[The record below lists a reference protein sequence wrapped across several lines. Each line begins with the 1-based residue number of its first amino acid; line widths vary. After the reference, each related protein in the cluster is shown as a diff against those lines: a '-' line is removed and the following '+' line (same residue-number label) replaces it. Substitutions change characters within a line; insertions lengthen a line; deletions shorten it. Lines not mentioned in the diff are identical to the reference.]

1 MKNVIKLAQGAYLG
15 SSNANGTLSFKG
27 IPYAL
32 PPVGNLRFDLPHAL
46 PTNDR
51 YNSACHNDAT
61 RFGPQCSYAMNKPKH
76 GRSLFGGNFDEDCL
90 YLNVFTPA
98 ADGKQRPVMLWIH
111 GGAFTL
117 GSANIYDGSH
127 LAELGDVVVVT
138 INYRLG
144 VFGFVD
150 IAAVTG
156 ETAPSNLGLRDI
168 VAALQWVRD
177 NVAAFGGDPDK
188 VTISGESA
196 GSIAVSLL
204 LDAPAARG
212 LFHQAIMQSGSVNL
226 IQDRAMA
233 DATAEGYRTALGNP
247 TLAQLRAMTPVELL
261 SAQLQALKVL
271 GGAIPAAPWYDDD
284 LLPASQADAWA
295 KQPAPVKLLA
305 GFTREETALF
315 EKVPLLKSVRVDRTF
330 LDQQV
335 NHELAPA
342 RAREL
347 LALYPQDKAGTRALA
362 TDLYFGNSTHHTAER
377 QSRHASCWFYRFDY
391 RHPLLGAA
399 HGLELTFLWN
409 LKGPLWALA
418 RGGPLNGKRLALAQ
432 ALREHWVAFVRD
444 GDPGESWRPFDEEH
458 RQIMLFDF
466 ESTLTNDPLENSRSA
481 WMGVNITPRYQAP
494 SR

>member
-1 MKNVIKLAQGAYLG
+1 METTVGLRQGAYHG
-15 SSNANGTLSFKG
+15 SRNANGTLGFKG

-32 PPVGNLRFDLPHAL
+32 PPVGDLRFEPPQAL
-46 PTNDR
+46 PAGDCR
-51 YNSACHNDAT
+51 NDAS
-61 RFGPQCSYAMNKPKH
+61 RFGPQCSQAMNKPKH
-76 GRSLFGGNFDEDCL
+76 GRSRLGGSFDEDCL

-98 ADGKQRPVMLWIH
+98 ADGKRRPVMLWIH

-127 LAELGDVVVVT
+127 LAELGDIVVVT

-156 ETAPSNLGLRDI
+156 ETVTSNLGLRDI

-177 NVAAFGGDPDK
+177 NIEAFGGDPDK

-204 LDAPAARG
+204 LNAPIAHG

-233 DATAEGYRTALGNP
+233 DATAEAYRTALGNP
-247 TLAQLRAMTPVELL
+247 TLAQLRAMSATDLL
-261 SAQLQALKVL
+261 AAQVRAQKVM
-271 GGAIPAAPWYDDD
+271 GGAIPAAPFYDDD
-284 LLPASQADAWA
+284 LLPASQAEIWA
-295 KQPAPVKLLA
+295 QPPAPVKLLA
-305 GFTREETALF
+305 GYTREETALF
-315 EKVPLLKSVRVDRTF
+315 EKVPGLKSVRVDRTF

-335 NHELAPA
+335 NHELSPDQ
-342 RAREL
+342 AREL
-347 LALYPQDKAGTRALA
+347 LALYPKDKAGARALA

-377 QSRHASCWFYRFDY
+377 QSRHTSCWFYRFDY

-399 HGLELTFLWN
+399 HTLELTFLWD

-418 RGGPLNGKRLALAQ
+418 RGGPLNGKRFALAQ
-432 ALREHWVAFVRD
+432 TIREHWVAFVRD
-444 GDPGESWRPFDEEH
+444 GDPGESWRPFDEER

-466 ESTLTNDPLENSRSA
+466 ESTLANDPLENSRSA
-481 WMGVNITPRYQAP
+481 WNGVNITPRYQAP
-494 SR
+494 WR

>member
-1 MKNVIKLAQGAYLG
+1 MGITVGLTQGSYQG
-15 SSNANGTLSFKG
+15 SRNANGTVGFKG

-32 PPVGNLRFDLPHAL
+32 PPVGDLRFEPPQAL
-46 PTNDR
+46 PAGDCR
-51 YNSACHNDAT
+51 NDAT
-61 RFGPQCSYAMNKPKH
+61 RFGPQCSQAANKPMH
-76 GRSLFGGNFDEDCL
+76 GRSLLGGTFDEDCL
-90 YLNVFTPA
+90 YLNVFAPA
-98 ADGKQRPVMLWIH
+98 ADGKRHPVMVWIH
-111 GGAFTL
+111 GGAFIL

-127 LAELGDVVVVT
+127 LAELGDIVVVT

-156 ETAPSNLGLRDI
+156 ETVTSNLGLRDI

-177 NVAAFGGDPDK
+177 NIEAFGGDPDK

-204 LDAPAARG
+204 LNAPIAHG
-212 LFHQAIMQSGSVNL
+212 LFHQALMQSGSVNL
-226 IQDRAMA
+226 IQDRSVA
-233 DATAEGYRTALGNP
+233 DATAEAYRTALGNP
-247 TLAQLRAMTPVELL
+247 TLSELRAMSATELL
-261 SAQLQALKVL
+261 AAQARTKKVM
-271 GGAIPAAPWYDDD
+271 GGAIPAAPFYDND
-284 LLPASQADAWA
+284 LLPASQAEIWA
-295 KQPAPVKLLA
+295 QPPTPVKLLA
-305 GFTREETALF
+305 GYTREETALF
-315 EKVPLLKSVRVDRTF
+315 EKVPGLKLVRVDRTF

-335 NHELAPA
+335 NHELAPD

-347 LALYPQDKAGTRALA
+347 LALYSQDKAGARALA

-391 RHPLLGAA
+391 RHPWLGAA

-432 ALREHWVAFVRD
+432 AIREHWVAFVRD
-444 GDPGESWRPFDEEH
+444 GEPGESWRPFDEAR

-466 ESTLTNDPLENSRSA
+466 ESTLAKDPLKNSRSA
-481 WMGVNITPRYQAP
+481 WNGVNITPRYQAP
-494 SR
+494 WR